1 MSGTKGRP
9 RSSTFAKSTLFI
21 FRSRQQKTAGSL
33 VATKPGQTGS
43 GFAGHE
49 GRSGQVRSGQEQARV
64 PGPIIHSEKHAEMGT
79 SKLYVLAP
87 RLRRCEWSGALGGCS
102 SEGRAGS
109 RNHHTQGC
117 SKLKKNRK
125 NLKILSFFRFPPF
138 TVHVYL
144 QFSSHVYINSS
155 QREARWEPSRNWPGE
170 ALFHLISH
178 ACWFP

>member
-33 VATKPGQTGS
+33 VATKPGKTGS
-43 GFAGHE
+43 GFPGHE
-49 GRSGQVRSGQEQARV
+49 GRSGQEQARV
-64 PGPIIHSEKHAEMGT
+64 PGPIIHSEKHEMGT
-79 SKLYVLAP
+79 SKLNVLAP

-109 RNHHTQGC
+109 RNHHTQSC
-117 SKLKKNRK
+117 FKLKKNRK
-125 NLKILSFFRFPPF
+125 NLKILSFFHFPPF

-144 QFSSHVYINSS
+144 QFSSYVYINSS
-155 QREARWEPSRNWPGE
+155 
-170 ALFHLISH
+170 
-178 ACWFP
+178 